1 MSISSSSQKAV
12 LPFLSFIFQIRPLS
26 TVFSRRPRDPHP
38 RGKLERLTP
47 ALVLSK
53 GETQKVLVSG
63 FNFSY
68 CCWILFSSCSLV
80 LLLWWR
86 CASKPLKHGFTRS
99 CPEPISTRLWQAAV
113 HLFYISSDHLF
124 ISCSIESHLFCMTTF
139 AVRPPLNDFVRF
151 HEPWNHQRWQKSTRI
166 ARLMNHIWEYVRS

>member
-12 LPFLSFIFQIRPLS
+12 LPFLSFIFQIRPLP
-26 TVFSRRPRDPHP
+26 TVFSRRPGDPHA
-38 RGKLERLTP
+38 RGMLERLTP

-53 GETQKVLVSG
+53 EETQKVLVSS

-86 CASKPLKHGFTRS
+86 CASKPLKYGFTRS
-99 CPEPISTRLWQAAV
+99 CPEPFQLDFGRLLSNSSTFHQTTCSSAAALKVIFSAWPRL
-113 HLFYISSDHLF
+113 LFDCRWT
-124 ISCSIESHLFCMTTF
+124 ISCDFTNPEITNADRNQQESL
-139 AVRPPLNDFVRF
+139 A
-151 HEPWNHQRWQKSTRI
+151 
-166 ARLMNHIWEYVRS
+166 